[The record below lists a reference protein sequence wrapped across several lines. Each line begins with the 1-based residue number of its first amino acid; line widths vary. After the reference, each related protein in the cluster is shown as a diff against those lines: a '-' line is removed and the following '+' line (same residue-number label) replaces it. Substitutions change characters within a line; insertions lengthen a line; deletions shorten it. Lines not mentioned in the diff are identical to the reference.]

1 MSSSSDFFTQATNF
15 GSAVSGGVDPR
26 TGLFTVRIA
35 LGDLVGNGNLGPS
48 LPLEMSYSPLSGA
61 DAGFGQGVSLGL
73 TAFDTD
79 DQVLA
84 LSTGA
89 RYKVQETG
97 DEVILKQNKLD
108 TVHVAKDED
117 QDVYRITHKSG
128 DVEILTGPGNAFAL
142 KVPTALLTPAGRRL
156 TLTWD
161 FTGPQPRLTQVD
173 DESDT
178 LLTVVHGDSK
188 ATLSVLPGQAEGYD
202 VELWFQNGL
211 LGSVRHFG
219 LGQDGPLVWSFTY
232 DSQGQQGEWGP
243 WITGVAVPGGMS
255 ETVTYR
261 NDGQGHQFPD
271 SAGLPPLPYVH
282 RFVRTP
288 GGGQPPIEVTYDY
301 TDNNFLGGN
310 SGVSWDP
317 DRDNLYDDTLSS
329 YTYGSTESRVCGD
342 RTTTIT
348 RVYDQYHLQTRET
361 AQQNGSSRSLE
372 IDYYAVVGQT
382 FAEQPAQFQLPK
394 TRTVT
399 WTDAQGRSR
408 SEVTETSFDSAGNPQ
423 SRTGPDGIRT
433 DWEYYPADGSG
444 GDCPPDPNGFTRL
457 LAAVTR
463 TPPGTDFDAPA
474 HRTSYRYAAYTDLPD
489 PRVSTAVLKSEES
502 HHGDDLLLARKTFA
516 YSTSGAESGRITGLV
531 ETAYP
536 DGDGGASYTA
546 THSFAFS
553 ARQDALV
560 QSHTFTSHDDLT
572 VTRSQTRSR
581 FTGRL
586 RSATD
591 PQGNVTTVTHDGL
604 GRVLT
609 RTVNPGTLHE
619 AEESYAYITDGEAPF
634 VVTFTDALGNQLRES
649 LDGAGRPVRWERKDI
664 DGDGAWYTVRTLGY
678 DEQGRT
684 SSVSELDHVRDGGQ
698 VELTRT
704 LSYDDWGRLST
715 TTFNDGAVE
724 LTRTDPVRLTTTSQ
738 QLGGGAPATG
748 TVVTTYNSWGEAVS
762 AERFDL
768 TGASAGR
775 QTWECDGWGRQ
786 RRETDA
792 AGNTT
797 RYDYDAR
804 GRLVTTTLPD
814 GTQVSRDYA
823 PSSPDALVTGIAVN
837 GASYGTQT
845 FDGLGRLTT
854 SNSGGRSWD
863 YDYTRAADPLPSSVI
878 TPDLLNSHQF
888 VPELDNALSQV
899 QAGSLTQVFTRDPVS
914 GSLTNAR
921 SGDATT
927 VCDYYPSGR
936 PRTETTKLSGQPDR
950 TTSWSYTVGG
960 LQQSCTGV
968 DGTTQ
973 QITRDTYGRVSAVAD
988 PAVQVSL
995 TYDTIGRP
1003 ATWVAKDTQ
1012 SGQTLTTS
1020 LTRDDFGREVERT
1033 VTDSQGVSWTLTQ
1046 TWQPDDLLG
1055 GRTFSRGGTTLREES
1070 FTYTSRNQL
1079 ATYDCAGQAPP
1090 LDERGNAVTRQTF
1103 GYDAYGNVT
1112 RCRSE
1117 FSDGSDTATYL
1128 FENASDPCQLTGITH
1143 THPSFP
1149 SRIDLGYDEAGRLTT
1164 DDAGRTLTYDAL
1176 GRLQSVG
1183 SASRYGYDPLNRLL
1197 TQTTDGSTSVLY
1209 YQWESLA
1216 SVIEGDR
1223 STRLLQLEQAYVA
1236 QRREGAQAETLL
1248 LGSDGKG
1255 TVLVT
1260 GAGQQREEYS
1270 RTPYGD
1276 RPAGVTS
1283 SVLGFDG
1290 ERTDP
1295 ALGWYHLGNGYRPY
1309 HPGMMRF
1316 TAPDELSPFGAGG
1329 INPYAYCLGD
1339 PVNRVDPS
1347 GHLSWMAWLGIG
1359 LGIAG
1364 LALAVV
1370 TAGAS
1375 IAAAGG
1381 VMAAVS
1387 AAETTTL
1394 VVGAVGVVSDVT
1406 AIASGA
1412 LEEASP
1418 KASSVLGWVS
1428 LGTGLAGL
1436 AEAGVTAARWTS
1448 RISELAEDAE
1458 DAGRVETGTTRGAG
1472 HSKPK
1477 QKAITEKQWKERRNF
1492 KAVKNRHRQEVY
1504 VTQYEA
1510 VGRQLPEVIRSAQ
1523 VRAPKVAILSGTHGA
1538 EDGLR
1543 TFAHRDS
1550 EFYEA
1555 DLRFQRLE
1563 KGSSV
1568 KVYDTPNLP
1577 EGKLERILNR
1587 KDTAVIA
1594 AFCYSRNDNRLR
1606 EILKLKP
1613 TVSYVTP

>member
-1 MSSSSDFFTQATNF
+1 MSSVSAFFTQATNF

-26 TGLFTVRIA
+26 TGLFAVRIA
-35 LGDLVGNGNLGPS
+35 LGDLVGNHNLGPS
-48 LPLEMSYSPLSGA
+48 LPLEMGWSPLSGA

-73 TAFDTD
+73 TTYDTD
-79 DQVLA
+79 SQLLV
-84 LSTGA
+84 LSTGE

-97 DEVILKQNKLD
+97 TEVILKQSKLD
-108 TVHVAKDED
+108 TVHVTKDED
-117 QDVYRITHKSG
+117 QNFYRIVHKSG
-128 DVEILTGPGNAFAL
+128 DVEILTGPGNAFSL
-142 KVPTALLTPAGRRL
+142 KVPTALLTPAGRCL

-161 FTGPQPRLTQVD
+161 FSGPQPRLAQVD

-178 LLTVVHGDSK
+178 LLTVVYSGSK
-188 ATLSVLPGQAEGYD
+188 TTLRVLPGQAEGYD

-211 LGSVRHFG
+211 LGSLHHFG
-219 LGQDGPLVWSFTY
+219 LGQDRPLVWSFTY
-232 DSQGQQGEWGP
+232 DAMGQQGEWGS
-243 WITGVAVPGGMS
+243 WITGVTMPGGMS
-255 ETVTYR
+255 ETVSYR

-271 SAGLPPLPYVH
+271 SAGLPALPYVDQ
-282 RFVRTP
+282 FVRTP
-288 GGGQPPIEVTYDY
+288 GGGQPPIAVGYDY

-317 DRDNLYDDTLSS
+317 DQDNLYDDTLSS
-329 YTYGSTESRVCGD
+329 YTYGSTESLVCGD

-348 RVYDQYHLQTRET
+348 RVYDQYHLQTEET
-361 AQQNGSSRSLE
+361 AQQNGFSQSLE
-372 IDYYAVVGQT
+372 TDYYAVVGQT
-382 FAEQPAQFQLPK
+382 FADQPAQFQLPK

-399 WTDAQGRSR
+399 WTDAQGQSR

-423 SRTGPDGIRT
+423 SRTGPDGTRT
-433 DWEYYPADGSG
+433 DWEYYPAGGSG
-444 GDCPPDPNGFTRL
+444 SDCPPDPNGFTRL
-457 LAAVTR
+457 LAGVTR
-463 TPPGTDFDAPA
+463 TPPGTDFDAPVY
-474 HRTSYRYAAYTDLPD
+474 RTSYRYTAYTDLPD
-489 PRVSTAVLKSEES
+489 PRVSTAVLKTEES
-502 HHGDDLLLARKTFA
+502 HHGDGRLLARKTFA

-531 ETAYP
+531 ETEYP

-553 ARQDALV
+553 AQQDALV
-560 QSHTFTSHDDLT
+560 QSHTLTTHDELT
-572 VTRSQTRSR
+572 VSRSQTRSR

-591 PQGNVTTVTHDGL
+591 PQDNVTAVTYDGL
-604 GRVLT
+604 GRVVT
-609 RTVNPGTLHE
+609 RTVNPGTRYE
-619 AEESYAYITDGEAPF
+619 AGETYAYAMDGDAPF
-634 VVTFTDALGNQLRES
+634 VVTFTDALGNQFRES
-649 LDGAGRPVRWERKDI
+649 LDGAGRPVRRERKDI

-684 SSVSELDHVRDGGQ
+684 SSISELDQVRDGGR
-698 VELTRT
+698 VELART
-704 LSYDDWGRLST
+704 LSYDDWGQLST
-715 TTFNDGAVE
+715 TTFNDGAVD
-724 LTRTDPVRLTTTSQ
+724 LTRTDPVHLTTTSQ
-738 QLGGGAPATG
+738 QLSGEAPVTG
-748 TVVTTYNSWGEAVS
+748 TVVTTYDTGGDPVS
-762 AERFDL
+762 VERFDL
-768 TGASAGR
+768 TGASTGR
-775 QTWECDGWGRQ
+775 QTWERDGWGRP

-797 RYDYDAR
+797 RYDYDTHS
-804 GRLVTTTLPD
+804 RLLTTTLPD

-823 PSSPDALVTGIAVN
+823 PFSPDALVTGIAVN
-837 GASYGTQT
+837 EASYGTQT

-854 SNSGGRSWD
+854 TNSGGRSWD

-878 TPDLLNSHQF
+878 TPDQLHSHQF
-888 VPELDNALSQV
+888 DPRLDNALSQI

-914 GSLTNAR
+914 GSLTNAQA
-921 SGDATT
+921 GDATI

-936 PRTETTKLSGQPDR
+936 PRTETTKLSGRPDR
-950 TTSWSYTVGG
+950 TATWSYTVGG
-960 LQQSCTGV
+960 RQQSYTGA

-973 QITRDTYGRVSAVAD
+973 QITWDAYGRLSAVTD
-988 PAVQVSL
+988 PAVQASL
-995 TYDTIGRP
+995 TYDAIGRP
-1003 ATWVAKDTQ
+1003 VTWVARDTQ
-1012 SGQTLTTS
+1012 SGHTLTTA
-1020 LTRDDFGREVERT
+1020 LTRDDFGREVKRT
-1033 VTDSQGVSWTLTQ
+1033 VTDDQGSSWTLTQ
-1046 TWQPDDLLG
+1046 AWQPNDLLS

-1070 FTYTSRNQL
+1070 FTYNSRNQL
-1079 ATYDCAGQAPP
+1079 ATYACTGQAPP

-1103 GYDAYGNVT
+1103 GHDAYGNVT
-1112 RCRSE
+1112 SCLTE
-1117 FSDGSDTATYL
+1117 FPDGSDTATYL
-1128 FENASDPCQLTGITH
+1128 FENASDPCQLTGIAH
-1143 THPSFP
+1143 SHASYP
-1149 SRIDLGYDEAGRLTT
+1149 SRIDLSYDEAGRLVT
-1164 DDAGRTLTYDAL
+1164 DDAGRTLSYDPL
-1176 GRLQSVG
+1176 GRLQSVS
-1183 SASRYGYDPLNRLL
+1183 SASSYGYDPLNRLL
-1197 TQTTDGSTSVLY
+1197 TQKTDGDTSVLH
-1209 YQWESLA
+1209 YQWESVA

-1223 STRLLQLEQAYVA
+1223 STRFLQLDQACVA
-1236 QRREGAQAETLL
+1236 QRREGAQAETRL
-1248 LGSDGKG
+1248 LGTDGKR
-1255 TVLVT
+1255 TVLVA
-1260 GAGQQREEYS
+1260 AGGRQQEYAY
-1270 RTPYGD
+1270 TPYGD
-1276 RPAGVTS
+1276 RPADATS

-1316 TAPDELSPFGAGG
+1316 TVPDELSPFGAGG

-1339 PVNRVDPS
+1339 PINRVDPT

-1375 IAAAGG
+1375 IVAAGG
-1381 VMAAVS
+1381 VMAAVG

-1394 VVGAVGVVSDVT
+1394 VVGAIGVVSDVT

-1418 KASSVLGWVS
+1418 KASSILGWVS
-1428 LGTGLAGL
+1428 LGTGIVGL
-1436 AEAGVTAARWTS
+1436 AHAGASAARWTS
-1448 RISELAEDAE
+1448 RVSELAEDAGE
-1458 DAGRVETGTTRGAG
+1458 AERVETGTARGIG

-1477 QKAITEKQWKERRNF
+1477 QKEITEKQWKERRKF
-1492 KAVKNRHRQEVY
+1492 KVVKNSHRQEVY

-1510 VGRQLPEVIRSAQ
+1510 VGSQLPDVIRNAQ
-1523 VRAPKVAILSGTHGA
+1523 ARAPKVAILSGTHGA

-1543 TFAHRDS
+1543 TSLDV
-1550 EFYEA
+1550 EPKFYRQ
-1555 DLRFQRLE
+1555 DLRLQHLE

-1594 AFCYSRNDNRLR
+1594 AFCYSRNDSRLR